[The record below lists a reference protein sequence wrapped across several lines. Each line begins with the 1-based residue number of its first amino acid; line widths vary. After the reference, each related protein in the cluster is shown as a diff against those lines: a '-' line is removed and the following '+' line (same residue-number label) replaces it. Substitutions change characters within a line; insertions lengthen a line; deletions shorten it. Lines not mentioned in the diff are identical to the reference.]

1 MTRSLSAN
9 TECAKPQLQTRACL
23 RPLVPA
29 HPARTVAGG
38 RLDRR
43 APTLAAQPCQL
54 PMEVPAVPGLLR
66 SGSHRL
72 QGRAFAP
79 GRSLAGG
86 RSWPAACMPCAL
98 WTPPAT
104 SDCPH
109 PSITTAAAA
118 RAVSAAPCRRP
129 ARRCPTALPAG
140 LRPRRA
146 GSPRL
151 RRSGSHAGRS
161 RHLHRLGRR
170 LALPPAAPGDR
181 TEPFSDSLFR
191 PMPQPQ
197 LSTIT

>member
-9 TECAKPQLQTRACL
+9 TECAKSTASDPGLPPPTRTGASGKDG
-23 RPLVPA
+23 RP
-29 HPARTVAGG
+29 VAAS
-38 RLDRR
+38 DRR
-43 APTLAAQPCQL
+43 APTLAVQPCQL

-109 PSITTAAAA
+109 PSITTAADRPRCIGRPVAA
-118 RAVSAAPCRRP
+118 AQH
-129 ARRCPTALPAG
+129 RRCPTALPAG

-146 GSPRL
+146 GSP
-151 RRSGSHAGRS
+151 
-161 RHLHRLGRR
+161 
-170 LALPPAAPGDR
+170 PD
-181 TEPFSDSLFR
+181 
-191 PMPQPQ
+191 
-197 LSTIT
+197 LSANRGIEIDQIDVSPLWSNHEG